1 MGRMKPLLRSPRR
14 VVIDTAGKWRELAT
28 PARWGRGKALTELAT
43 RWTTT
48 EVPEVDALLA
58 SHAKTKGFTAAEGE
72 VGDREV
78 DLLLEGDA
86 PGGRTLMVVVPIG
99 DDGLGPNV
107 EEAFNRS
114 LTDDRLRGG
123 YPPITYMA
131 QRVFN
136 VDPALVAALRYRL
149 LEQASLLLQR
159 AEARACKQAVLL
171 FHELRSPLT
180 PKQLMADQ
188 RADLD
193 AFMQKLSHRGA
204 QPVPGRLIG
213 PAYNGTQ
220 VSLFAGR
227 ALVEE
232 MK

>member
-1 MGRMKPLLRSPRR
+1 MKPLLRSPKR
-14 VVIDTAGKWRELAT
+14 VVIDTAGKWRELAIPT
-28 PARWGRGKALTELAT
+28 RWGRGKALTELAT

-48 EVPEVDALLA
+48 EVPEVEALLA
-58 SHAKTKGFTAAEGE
+58 SHAKTKGFTATDGE

-86 PGGRTLMVVVPIG
+86 PGGRTLVVVVPIG
-99 DDGLGPNV
+99 DDALGPDV
-107 EEAFNRS
+107 EAAFIHS
-114 LTDDRLRGG
+114 STHDRLRGG
-123 YPPITYMA
+123 FPPITHMS

-149 LEQASLLLQR
+149 LEQASLLLVR
-159 AEARACKQAVLL
+159 AEARACKQAVLI
-171 FHELRSPLT
+171 FHELRSALT

-193 AFMQKLSHRGA
+193 AFMQKLAHRGA
-204 QPVPGRLIG
+204 QATAGKLIG
-213 PAYNGTQ
+213 PAFNGTQ
-220 VSLFAGR
+220 VALFAGR

-232 MK
+232 TK